1 MHHGDEQSNT
11 SRNSESIPDHSES
24 RSPQEQEIS
33 QPDSVHQS
41 SGGGVDA
48 DGSVTPFGDGRDSK
62 KESLDIAPKEP
73 TIGQVVQALAQGED
87 ISNELVTRVVGHSV
101 QYSGPLPACDDFA
114 RYEQVLPGAADRIM
128 AMAEEGLRQNGERIK
143 NETIEKKAESHAL
156 QVVSSSHFVAV
167 LGGFFYNHNGIG
179 V

>member
-1 MHHGDEQSNT
+1 MD
-11 SRNSESIPDHSES
+11 RL
-24 RSPQEQEIS
+24 
-33 QPDSVHQS
+33 
-41 SGGGVDA
+41 
-48 DGSVTPFGDGRDSK
+48 F
-62 KESLDIAPKEP
+62 
-73 TIGQVVQALAQGED
+73 ALAQGED

-167 LGGFFYNHNGIG
+167 LGGFFIITMGLVYNVNWVAISG
-179 V
+179 VLMALMTASPSFVAAWQRVKGTSDKEE